1 MKKWG
6 YLFLF
11 LIMTNT
17 QVISQTTPEDTSDHK
32 RHAIEWYPL
41 SLLALSL
48 GFNYEYLVVQ
58 KHGLFLEGSYTPPL
72 RANNKGYY
80 AGIHYRYHFHKRM
93 NSNFIGVFY
102 RSGYMESSF
111 KNVEN
116 RQTTTYDY
124 SLKFNIAG
132 VNYGWRS
139 RFFKTRFN
147 YDFRVGL
154 GVPISTLTWGENGKP
169 GSIGGV
175 MSASTLEKFIK
186 YSSIMDLDF
195 AVGYSF

>member
-6 YLFLF
+6 FLFLF

-17 QVISQTTPEDTSDHK
+17 QVFSQTTPEDTSDHK
-32 RHAIEWYPL
+32 RHAVEWYPL
-41 SLLALSL
+41 GLLGFSL
-48 GFNYEYLVVQ
+48 GFNYEYRIMGG
-58 KHGLFLEGSYTPPL
+58 HGLFLDGYYILPL
-72 RANNKGYY
+72 LKNKGYN
-80 AGIHYRYHFHKRM
+80 ASIHYRYHFHKRM

-102 RSGYMESSF
+102 RGGYMESSF

-124 SLKFNIAG
+124 SLKFNVAG
-132 VNYGWRS
+132 VNYGWRA
-139 RFFKTRFN
+139 RLFKTRFN

-154 GVPISTLTWGENGKP
+154 GAPISTLTWGENGKP

-186 YSSIMDLDF
+186 YSSIVDLDF